1 MFKYLGLGAGLAVAV
16 SLGYGIYAGVRSHL
30 NLQIAYEAAQA
41 QLSLNADLQAEVDR
55 YAAQV
60 AAIDRKYEDLRA
72 SIEEGRNETIA
83 SMDGPLGDVLRLVGV
98 QCTSIPGGFASPGGD
113 LGAGAGTP

>member
-60 AAIDRKYEDLRA
+60 AAIDRKYE
-72 SIEEGRNETIA
+72 GR
-83 SMDGPLGDVLRLVGV
+83 PLKRSFHFCLPRDRKSVV
-98 QCTSIPGGFASPGGD
+98 
-113 LGAGAGTP
+113 